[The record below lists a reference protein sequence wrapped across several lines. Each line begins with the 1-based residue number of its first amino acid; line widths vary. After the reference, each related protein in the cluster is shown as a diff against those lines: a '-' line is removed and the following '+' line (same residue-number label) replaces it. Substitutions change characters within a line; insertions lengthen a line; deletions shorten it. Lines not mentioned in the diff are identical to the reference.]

1 MPKRKSY
8 GPAKDNPN
16 PRAKKLKGNPT
27 KKGGI
32 HGKWHKPKLK

>member
-16 PRAKKLKGNPT
+16 PRKI
-27 KKGGI
+27 KGGKTKGGEI
-32 HGKWHKPKLK
+32 FGKWHKPKLKKA

>member
-16 PRAKKLKGNPT
+16 PRKKSGNPT
-27 KKGGI
+27 KGGKIAGNWYKG
-32 HGKWHKPKLK
+32 KRS